1 MDGAPGF
8 RPLYRQVYDHL
19 VKQISTGVWKAAE
32 ALPSEHALAS
42 SLGVSQGTVR
52 KALDAMASENL
63 IERRQGKGTYVSQY
77 NEQSALFRFF
87 RMAHPG
93 GEKVIPDCGEK
104 SISRRPANAT
114 EARKLAI
121 KPDDMVV
128 ELRRTRWVEG
138 RPAIF
143 EMIVLPLALFPDIDR
158 YDPLPNALYTLYQ
171 AEFDINIVQAEEELH
186 ADIARKEDASRL
198 DLPLGSPILQID
210 RIAIDI
216 AGRPVELR
224 TSRCDTARLVYAVS
238 IR

>member
-1 MDGAPGF
+1 
-8 RPLYRQVYDHL
+8 
-19 VKQISTGVWKAAE
+19 
-32 ALPSEHALAS
+32 
-42 SLGVSQGTVR
+42 
-52 KALDAMASENL
+52 
-63 IERRQGKGTYVSQY
+63 
-77 NEQSALFRFF
+77 
-87 RMAHPG
+87 
-93 GEKVIPDCGEK
+93 
-104 SISRRPANAT
+104 
-114 EARKLAI
+114 
-121 KPDDMVV
+121 
-128 ELRRTRWVEG
+128 
-138 RPAIF
+138 
-143 EMIVLPLALFPDIDR
+143 LALFPDIDR